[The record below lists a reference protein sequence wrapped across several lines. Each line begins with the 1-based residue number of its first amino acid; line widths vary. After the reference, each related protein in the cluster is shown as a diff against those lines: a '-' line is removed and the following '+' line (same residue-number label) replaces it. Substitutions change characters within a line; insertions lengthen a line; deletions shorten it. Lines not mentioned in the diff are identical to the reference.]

1 MIREAL
7 YVCEYLEDG
16 YSANMAQLLYNNP
29 QGYFCYINQRLKFDT
44 TIKQKCADT
53 IRYLAMAIAHSE
65 KNIIKIQFI
74 QFLQLVCTEQVIY
87 FILSVIESLRLE
99 MENKNGTKK
108 NIIQQ

>member
-16 YSANMAQLLYNNP
+16 YTANMAQLLYNNP

-53 IRYLAMAIAHSE
+53 IRYLAMAIAHRK
-65 KNIIKIQFI
+65 KNIIKNS
-74 QFLQLVCTEQVIY
+74 IY
-87 FILSVIESLRLE
+87 PVLAVSLYGAGYIFYFKRYR
-99 MENKNGTKK
+99 KFAIRNGK
-108 NIIQQ
+108 